1 MAKKVLLFSGQGSQ
15 YVGMG
20 KELYEGSEAAKAVA
34 KTACEV
40 LGYDICKVM
49 FEGPEEELN
58 KTANSQPAIMLCSL
72 MALECAKEKGL
83 EFDGVAGHSLGEYAA
98 MVASGVVS
106 AADGFALIKARAAAM
121 QKAADEND
129 GAMYA
134 IIGPTPEEIEKACEE
149 TDGYVVP
156 VNYNS
161 PVQTVIAG
169 ESAAAEAASELIK
182 QTSTAK
188 RVKVV
193 KLNVSS
199 AFHSKLMQS
208 AADELGEF
216 AKGIEF
222 KTADKEFYSN
232 VLGEKL
238 TDFTAMPE
246 MLAKHIVS
254 PVKFTSELAR
264 MQQAGYTDYIELGPG
279 KVLTGLV
286 KKTLDGVNAVNI
298 ENADTL
304 AKAFAQ
310 D

>member
-1 MAKKVLLFSGQGSQ
+1 MAKNVLLFSGQGSQ

-20 KELYEGSEAAKAVA
+20 KELYESCEGAKAVA

-40 LGYDICKVM
+40 LGADICDIM
-49 FEGPEEELN
+49 FNGPQEELN
-58 KTANSQPAIMLCSL
+58 KTINSQPAIMLCSL
-72 MALECAKEKGL
+72 MALEAAKEKGL

-98 MVASGVVS
+98 MVAAGVVS
-106 AADGFALIKARAAAM
+106 AKDGFELIKARAAAM

-134 IIGPTPEEIEKACEE
+134 IIGPTPQEIEDACEK
-149 TDGYVVP
+149 TDGYVVA

-169 ESAAAEAASELIK
+169 ESAAAEAASKLISE
-182 QTSTAK
+182 TSTAK

-216 AKGIEF
+216 AKGFEF
-222 KTADKEFYSN
+222 KAAEKEFYSN

-246 MLAKHIVS
+246 LLAKHIVS
-254 PVKFTSELAR
+254 PVKFTSELAK
-264 MQQAGYTDYIELGPG
+264 MQEAGYTDYIELGPG

-286 KKTLDGVNAVNI
+286 KKTLDGVNTLNI

-304 AKAFAQ
+304 EKAFN
-310 D
+310 

>member
-20 KELYEGSEAAKAVA
+20 KELYDSSEAARAVA

-134 IIGPTPEEIEKACEE
+134 IIGPTPEEIEKACGE

-254 PVKFTSELAR
+254 PVKFTSELTQ

-286 KKTLDGVNAVNI
+286 KKTLDGVRAVNI
-298 ENADTL
+298 ENAETL
-304 AKAFAQ
+304 EKAFVQ
-310 D
+310 E

>member
-20 KELYEGSEAAKAVA
+20 KELYDSSEAAKAVA

-49 FEGPEEELN
+49 FDGPEEELN

-169 ESAAAEAASELIK
+169 ESAAAEAAGKLITE
-182 QTSTAK
+182 TSTAK

-254 PVKFTSELAR
+254 PVKFTSELTQ

-298 ENADTL
+298 ENAETL
-304 AKAFAQ
+304 EKAFAAE
-310 D
+310 

>member
-1 MAKKVLLFSGQGSQ
+1 MAKNVLLFSGQGSQ

-40 LGYDICKVM
+40 LGYDICKIM
-49 FEGPEEELN
+49 FEGPEQELN

-98 MVASGVVS
+98 MVAAGVVS

-134 IIGPTPEEIEKACEE
+134 IIGPTPEETEKACEE

-169 ESAAAEAASELIK
+169 ESAAAEAAGKLISE
-182 QTSTAK
+182 TSTAK
-188 RVKVV
+188 RVKIV

-208 AADELGEF
+208 AADELLEF
-216 AKGIEF
+216 AKGVEF
-222 KTADKEFYSN
+222 KAADKEFFSN

-238 TDFTAMPE
+238 TDFSAMPE
-246 MLAKHIVS
+246 LLAKHIVS
-254 PVKFTSELAR
+254 PVKFTSELAQ

-286 KKTLDGVNAVNI
+286 KKTLDGVEAFNC
-298 ENADTL
+298 EDTESL
-304 AKAFAQ
+304 EKICG
-310 D
+310 